1 MNFIAT
7 MPKVM
12 VFDVSF
18 FDVNGNLIKKNFKI
32 PKVINFEDVILP
44 SIDDDSEEENPSRY
58 EVFAAIGFDREN
70 RNSYVSLV
78 KKQLKEQKVNQWY
91 CYSEGNCNKIKR
103 KEALLDYLPQMLFYR
118 PIDETDE
125 YESESDDEDEILEI
139 DSKKE
144 AGFAGETEEERMARL
159 KKSAYQQQLPDD
171 YWEKM
176 EKSMTDMN
184 MKQDKERLA

>member
-1 MNFIAT
+1 
-7 MPKVM
+7 M

-32 PKVINFEDVILP
+32 PKVINFEDVVLP
-44 SIDDDSEEENPSRY
+44 SIDEDSEDETPSRY
-58 EVFAAIGFDREN
+58 EIFAAIGFDRQN

-78 KKQLKEQKVNQWY
+78 KKQLKDSKQNQWY
-91 CYSEGNCNKIKR
+91 CYTEGNCTKIKR

-118 PIDETDE
+118 PIDETDQ
-125 YESESDDEDEILEI
+125 YESESDDEEEILEI

-144 AGFAGETEEERMARL
+144 DKFIGETEEERMERL

-176 EKSMTDMN
+176 EKSMTEMN
-184 MKQDKERLA
+184 MKQDKDALKQRRAMMKKRL

>member
-1 MNFIAT
+1 

-125 YESESDDEDEILEI
+125 YESESDDENEILEI

-159 KKSAYQQQLPDD
+159 KKSAYQ
-171 YWEKM
+171 
-176 EKSMTDMN
+176 
-184 MKQDKERLA
+184 

>member
-184 MKQDKERLA
+184 MKQDKDRLA